1 MQPTTAKPP
10 TDLKLIRSCS
20 IWRALEVVGDVP
32 TMLILEAFW
41 LGERRFDGFQQ
52 RTGLLKALLSQRLKI
67 MTMVGVFEKRQYCA
81 RPARY
86 EYWLTEKGR
95 DLYWVALAMLRW
107 EKRWGSAATKFTV
120 QLDHKSCGCANI
132 EAVPFSLSAEAEFTA
147 RDVSWEHGPGMGW
160 ITPAHSRR
168 RKQRTENGAGA
179 DSNLLDMIVQV
190 LGDRWA
196 SLILRSIFTG
206 YRRYDE
212 IQKDAAIATNILAD
226 RLQWLIDMGLIHK
239 RLYSDSPARYEYRL
253 TEQGIDY
260 YPVLVMLMTWGDRWY
275 VAPEG
280 SPLIL
285 YHRHTG
291 KPLEPVMACSNCRQ
305 PLDPSEVDF
314 HIRAARRGTRDE
326 DRKATA

>member
-1 MQPTTAKPP
+1 MSVDPADTKM
-10 TDLKLIRSCS
+10 IRTCS
-20 IWRALEVVGDVP
+20 IWRALDVVGDVP

-52 RTGLLKALLSQRLKI
+52 RTGLLKALLSTRLKA
-67 MTMVGVFEKRQYCA
+67 MTEAGLMEKRRYSD

-107 EKRWGSAATKFTV
+107 EKRWGAAATKFTV
-120 QLDHKSCGCANI
+120 QLDHEACGGQDI
-132 EAVPFSLSAEAEFTA
+132 DPIPYSRSAGESFTA
-147 RDVSWEHGPGMGW
+147 RDVSWRHGPGMGW
-160 ITPAHSRR
+160 IAPNHKRR
-168 RKQRTENGAGA
+168 RKSRLGA
-179 DSNLLDMIVQV
+179 DGPESNLLDIIVQV

-226 RLQWLIDMGLIHK
+226 RLQWLIDMGLICK
-239 RLYSDSPARYEYRL
+239 RRYSENPLRHEYRL
-253 TEQGIDY
+253 TETGIDY
-260 YPVLVMLMTWGDRWY
+260 YPVLVMLMVWGDRWY

-280 SPLIL
+280 PPLVL
-285 YHRHTG
+285 LHRRTG
-291 KPLEPVMACSNCRQ
+291 LPLDPVMACSQCHE
-305 PLDPSEVDF
+305 PLEPSQVRF
-314 HIRAARRGTRDE
+314 QIRPSRRAAP
-326 DRKATA
+326 KAEAPVANADA